1 MDCPNLNLKFY
12 KKLQSQF
19 GKKTAY
25 QWHNII
31 QTEKFVNWFG
41 FGKVDSEGMPNI
53 DRFGNITNGKSQTY
67 KVLGKSNFKS
77 IEDLTNFLSSNYTE
91 GIRLFKGSYYLAKT
105 MDSREYGRATLESLN
120 KHYPGLITQ
129 LPVSDST
136 LKSDY
141 THRLDINK
149 NYFKK
154 PNIEEQFDIDID
166 ALPDMPM
173 QLTNIPRLKSGQKTI
188 SIRPKNHRTGIYNF
202 SGNAYKLT
210 NRDTWTVNEY
220 LEFSKLTLE
229 ELVENFS
236 GDEEIKYEHIQDW
249 LQGKGPKM
257 YVYEINRDIDEN
269 DVNPLTDDP
278 RFTSEIKRLQLLVV
292 KLKARKKLST
302 LSAEEK
308 ESLKQQIKDLEETIK
323 ELKEDVDRTLSLIIS
338 NAEEH
343 IAQVKNILSKEVNY
357 HNVTSSLELI
367 MPYIA
372 LFNEFTELTAEE
384 QKKVDTLIATISKL
398 EAEAKKAMTTKA
410 NSVVRNII
418 GKEILINGVAIP
430 VKDDNKISAYSLGS
444 SNSTNAIAQTIT
456 KKIKDVE
463 NAVDS
468 ENRFFLEEHERL
480 VKELK
485 EYQKSKGIKE
495 EDAYKYMIQE
505 DHEGNP
511 NGLFVGA
518 LNSAYYSA
526 QKLAKE
532 KSLVDFLQFL
542 GSEHTLSVNQEKFDA
557 FKENIKK
564 WADAQTWVAS
574 PKSGKTNEEYK
585 QSVIDKKINQANPQ
599 TLLNIINKLQS
610 GKTLTFGETKFVD
623 QFMKDNNMRLINKEA
638 HANWKDSK
646 YDAIMSL
653 DDDNPVK
660 KFYTHFSTNIQKGR
674 RELGEFFDERYLHF
688 NYIPEVNKNGSL
700 FREIGNK
707 LKNSLTEFPNHSS
720 VTDTDIITG
729 RSMHQIPVWS
739 LSGKM
744 DASQKSYD
752 LGDVLKVFTAQK
764 FNKIYKEQI
773 QDDVNLL
780 LTVLNEQDMYET
792 DSKGNI
798 IEQIIGGKKMPV
810 IKKNANSNT
819 YKAAQYF
826 VDSNIYEQR
835 QDKDGVLMTI
845 YDKDTKERLAE
856 YVALQKERGY
866 NDADLAK
873 DKYIG
878 LTEPETNEYQKV
890 EKQYKEVTGKKIA
903 NNLIYLTTLKGLAL
917 NPFSGISEFI
927 QGLTSVF
934 TEAAGNEFYSDANA
948 KRALGLILH
957 STNPKINRKKI
968 QQLLSA
974 FGLDEAVHTEVETD
988 SLLDKSFFFLKEANY
1003 RTRGLNM
1010 LAMLDAEIIK
1020 DKNGVEHKLLDVID
1034 IEKGHIV
1041 LSKEFDELF
1050 TTFDADGKP
1059 KLTAAYNKLQQKI
1072 SFMTKS
1078 LLSRDSSKD
1087 PILTNKSAIGRLL
1100 GQFRQS
1106 WMFEG
1111 INRRFG
1117 KEKDIPLLGRKTKGY
1132 YISVLINK
1140 EGKIDFGRALRLLW
1154 SYKFDKATL
1163 DKENL
1168 SDLDE
1173 ANIRKV
1179 LREASI
1185 VASTLAAYAIA
1196 TLALMGDD
1204 DDEEEEGLVY
1214 RYVFTYILNQSYRV
1228 NRDLTFYLNP
1238 DSAAELT
1245 KNIMPALKTVTDLKD
1260 IFDAFARTAFF
1271 DPYIYEGTKKE
1282 RLRILKEF
1290 EEAFPFL
1297 NQPRRMFRK
1306 ITESDKFLS

>member
-12 KKLQSQF
+12 KKLTSQF

-31 QTEKFVNWFG
+31 KTERFITWFG

-67 KVLGKSNFKS
+67 RVLGKSNFNSVK
-77 IEDLTNFLSSNYTE
+77 DLTNFLSSNYTE
-91 GIRLFKGSYYLAKT
+91 GIRLYKGSYYLAKT

-129 LPVSDST
+129 LPVSDNV
-136 LKSDY
+136 LKADY
-141 THRLDINK
+141 THRLEINK
-149 NYFKK
+149 NYFNK
-154 PNIEEQFDIDID
+154 PNLEEQFDIDVD

-173 QLTNIPRLKSGQKTI
+173 QLTNIPRLESGEKTI
-188 SIRPKNHRTGIYNF
+188 SIRPTNYRTGIYKY
-202 SGNAYKLT
+202 GDKAYKIS
-210 NRDTWTVNEY
+210 NKDTWNVDEY
-220 LEFSKLTLE
+220 LDFHNITLE
-229 ELVENFS
+229 ELIERFS
-236 GDEEIKYEHIQDW
+236 GDDQIKYEHIQDW

-257 YVYEINRDIDEN
+257 YVYEINRNIDEN
-269 DVNPLTDDP
+269 DVNTFTDDP
-278 RFTSEIKRLQLLVV
+278 RYTSEIKRLELLVI
-292 KLKARKKLST
+292 KLERRKKLST
-302 LSAEEK
+302 LSANEK
-308 ESLKQQIKDLEETIK
+308 ESLRLQIKDLKDTIK
-323 ELKEDVDRTLSLIIS
+323 ELKDDASRSLSLIIS
-338 NAEEH
+338 NAETH
-343 IAQVKNILSKEVNY
+343 IAQVRNILAKEVNY
-357 HNVTSSLELI
+357 HNVTSSLELV
-367 MPYIA
+367 MPYIQ
-372 LFNEFTELTAEE
+372 LFNEFTELTAVE
-384 QKKVDTLIATISKL
+384 QKKVDALIAAISKL
-398 EAEAKKAMTTKA
+398 EAEAKKAMAIKA
-410 NSVVRNII
+410 NSVVRNVV

-430 VKDDNKISAYSLGS
+430 VKDDNTISAYSLGS

-463 NAVDS
+463 NTVDS

-480 VKELK
+480 VQELK
-485 EYQKSKGIKE
+485 EYQKAKGIKE
-495 EDAYKYMIQE
+495 EDMYRYMIQE

-518 LNSAYYSA
+518 LNSGYYEA
-526 QKLAKE
+526 QKEAKS
-532 KSLVDFLQFL
+532 KSLVDFLKFL
-542 GSEHTLSVNQEKFDA
+542 GKEHTLSVNEEKFDA
-557 FKENIKK
+557 YKESIKK
-564 WADAQTWVAS
+564 WADDQTWIAS

-585 QSVIDKKINQANPQ
+585 QSVITKKINQANPQ
-599 TLLNIINKLQS
+599 TLINIVNKLQE
-610 GKTLTFGETKFVD
+610 GKTITYGETKFVD
-623 QFMKDNNMRLINKEA
+623 QFLKNNNMRLLNKQA
-638 HANWKDSK
+638 HSKWKDGK
-646 YDAIMSL
+646 YDTIMEL
-653 DDDNPVK
+653 DEDNPLK
-660 KFYTHFSTNIQKGR
+660 KFYTHFTTNINKGR
-674 RELGEFFDERYLHF
+674 RELGEFFDERYLHY
-688 NYIPEVNKNGSL
+688 NYIPEVSKNSSF

-707 LKNSLTEFPNHSS
+707 LKNSFTEFPNHSS

-729 RSMHQIPVWS
+729 RAMHQIPVWS

-752 LGDVLKVFTAQK
+752 LGNVLKVFTAQK

-780 LTVLNEQDMYET
+780 LTVLNEQEMYET

-798 IEQIIGGKKMPV
+798 IEQIVGGKKVPV
-810 IKKNANSNT
+810 IKKNPNSNT
-819 YKAAQYF
+819 YKAAQYL

-835 QDKDGVLMTI
+835 QNKDGVLMTI

-856 YVALQKERGY
+856 YVKIQKERGY
-866 NDADLAK
+866 SDADINK
-873 DKYIG
+873 NKYVG
-878 LTEPETNEYQKV
+878 LKETEINEYQII

-968 QQLLSA
+968 QQLLGV

-988 SLLDKSFFFLKEANY
+988 SLLDKSFYFLKEANY
-1003 RTRGLNM
+1003 RTRGLNL
-1010 LAMLDAEIIK
+1010 LAMLDAEIVK

-1034 IEKGHIV
+1034 VEKGHVV
-1041 LSKEFDELF
+1041 LNSNFDELF

-1059 KLTAAYNKLQQKI
+1059 KLTAEFNKLQQKI
-1072 SFMTKS
+1072 AFMTKS

-1132 YISVLINK
+1132 YVSVLINK
-1140 EGKIDFGRALRLLW
+1140 DGKVDFGRALRLLW
-1154 SYKFDKATL
+1154 SYKFDKDTL
-1163 DKENL
+1163 AKENL

-1204 DDEEEEGLVY
+1204 DDEEEEGILY
-1214 RYVFTYILNQSYRV
+1214 RSVFTYILNQSYRV

-1260 IFDAFARTAFF
+1260 IFDAFTRTLLF

-1282 RLRILKEF
+1282 RLRLLKEF
-1290 EEAFPFL
+1290 EEAFPFI
-1297 NQPRRMFRK
+1297 NQPRRMYKK
-1306 ITESDKFLS
+1306 ISESDKFLQ